1 MEGGNPTHPPAHA
14 SFLTLLHRDSS
25 GSPFTDSRS
34 YPESC
39 TRAPPSRR
47 PIFCLLTVHP
57 RVRAA
62 SHLSPAEPA
71 IPAHDKP
78 PPPHFE
84 DESEFMLQLYLEP
97 ASWGTIRRGCRESLT
112 THAVTSRCRQ
122 RQPSASLR
130 ELPQPRC
137 SPASP
142 VSLHRFASPLRILH
156 PRTPPPQRRPP
167 PPETTFPPD
176 RCSVVRWAQVR
187 CMCRSARS
195 GTPRRGST
203 SSSSSAGAP
212 GSGCSSLPPPSPH

>member
-1 MEGGNPTHPPAHA
+1 MCVPRRISVQRSRRFRHMTSPPRHT
-14 SFLTLLHRDSS
+14 SRTSPSS
-25 GSPFTDSRS
+25 CC
-34 YPESC
+34 SC
-39 TRAPPSRR
+39 TSSR
-47 PIFCLLTVHP
+47 PAGALFGAGA
-57 RVRAA
+57 VRA
-62 SHLSPAEPA
+62 S
-71 IPAHDKP
+71 
-78 PPPHFE
+78 
-84 DESEFMLQLYLEP
+84 
-97 ASWGTIRRGCRESLT
+97 